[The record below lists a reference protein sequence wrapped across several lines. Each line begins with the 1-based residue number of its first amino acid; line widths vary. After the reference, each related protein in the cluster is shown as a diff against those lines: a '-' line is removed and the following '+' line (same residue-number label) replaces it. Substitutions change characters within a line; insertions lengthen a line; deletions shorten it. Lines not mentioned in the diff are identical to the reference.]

1 MAVSLVKGGNISL
14 EKASPGLK
22 YLLVGLGWDV
32 NESSGNE
39 FDLDASAFL
48 LNASGKVGKGKD
60 FIFYNNLKS
69 PDGSVEHTGDNRTG
83 AGEGDDEV
91 IFIDL
96 DKIPQEV
103 KRIVIACTIHDAEVR
118 HQNFGMVSNA
128 YIRILNRIGE
138 VELARY
144 DLTDDMGAET
154 AMIFGELYLEGSEW
168 KFKAIGQ
175 GYGGGLA
182 AVARSYGVPVKKA

>member
-1 MAVSLVKGGNISL
+1 MGVSLVKGGNISL

-22 YLLVGLGWDV
+22 LILIGLGWDV
-32 NESSGNE
+32 NESSGAE

-48 LNASGKVGKGKD
+48 LGANGKIRTSAD
-60 FIFYNNLKS
+60 FIFYNNLVA

-96 DKIPQEV
+96 DKLAPDVQRV
-103 KRIVIACTIHDAEVR
+103 VITCTIHDAEKR

-128 YIRILNRIGE
+128 FIRLVNRVGD
-138 VELARY
+138 VEIARY
-144 DLTDDMGAET
+144 DLTDDMGNET
-154 AMIFGELYLEGSEW
+154 AMLFGELYREGAGW
-168 KFKAIGQ
+168 RFKALGQ
-175 GYGGGLA
+175 GSGGGLH
-182 AVARSYGVPVKKA
+182 AVAKSFGVPV